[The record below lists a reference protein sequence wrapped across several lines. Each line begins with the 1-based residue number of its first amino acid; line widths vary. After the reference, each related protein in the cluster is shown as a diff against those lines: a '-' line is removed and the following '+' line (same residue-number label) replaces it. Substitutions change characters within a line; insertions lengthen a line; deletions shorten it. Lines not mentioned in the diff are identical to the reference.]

1 MLTRQKEKGSV
12 MTRAN
17 RWVLLGLA
25 LVLLGFGGC
34 RPPNDHSERARS
46 RWTFSRSAPPKPGVK
61 EKTSKEDDK
70 DDKESKEKKESK
82 KEKDSRTSASKGDSE
97 KKSVV
102 SPRGM
107 PPSDGRIRELVRSA
121 LPSPSEAKADEDAIE
136 QAQKRVVERLRSL
149 DPPIRQTP
157 PLSLVRDQ
165 YVVKESRVVR
175 PPNAQEQEI
184 LDQAGLSDSRNVFVE
199 YVVEITPAQ
208 LRQLRMQDR
217 LVDALRV
224 VGSVFVVA
232 LAGFL
237 FLRAD
242 EYSRGYLTSW
252 LGLLAIVGVVTGL
265 IVVFLVG

>member
-1 MLTRQKEKGSV
+1 

-61 EKTSKEDDK
+61 EK
-70 DDKESKEKKESK
+70 ESKDSK
-82 KEKDSRTSASKGDSE
+82 HEKDSREEKESRSSGSKGELE
-97 KKSVV
+97 KKSAV
-102 SPRGM
+102 SPQGL
-107 PPSDGRIRELVRSA
+107 PPSDGRIREVVRSA

-224 VGSVFVVA
+224 VGGIFVVA

-265 IVVFLVG
+265 IVVFLIG